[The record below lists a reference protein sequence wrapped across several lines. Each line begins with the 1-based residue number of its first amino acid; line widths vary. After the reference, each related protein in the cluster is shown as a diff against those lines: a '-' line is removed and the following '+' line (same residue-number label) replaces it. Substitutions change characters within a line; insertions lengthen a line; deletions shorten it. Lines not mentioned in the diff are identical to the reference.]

1 MHFCFAVLKN
11 VRILVFEYIFQNVRN
26 VFAAAILA
34 VLYDKRGE
42 NMEMPTVFVLTAFNQ
57 AHKKMNVIY
66 HNYAKSV
73 GLSDAAFWLI
83 YSLYEHGYPCTQ
95 RELCESWFYA
105 PQTIN
110 SALKALE
117 EKGIITLEATPNNR
131 KNKQVRF
138 TEIGDELVRE
148 KLVPLVQAEERSF
161 ERLDEEERS
170 RLLEITQKHIGILE
184 EEINKLSSE
193 D

>member
-1 MHFCFAVLKN
+1 
-11 VRILVFEYIFQNVRN
+11 
-26 VFAAAILA
+26 
-34 VLYDKRGE
+34 
-42 NMEMPTVFVLTAFNQ
+42 MEMPTVFVLTAFNQ